1 MLLQIWDFLR
11 LFCKTCPNTLCFC
24 KYLLEDPCHNKGY
37 NNDRLQRMH
46 LLSVVKSQVGCY
58 RCVTLYINVNL
69 RLVLIF
75 IMYDYVF
82 MYSTYQHEHTLVY
95 FHSYF
100 SGGIGSLLLKN
111 LRFRDVYYPQEATG
125 SSEHRSTNNL
135 NDDLRWLSALHNIP
149 EYQRQYASEKLHH
162 HSSGGLLLHS

>member
-1 MLLQIWDFLR
+1 M
-11 LFCKTCPNTLCFC
+11 
-24 KYLLEDPCHNKGY
+24 Y
-37 NNDRLQRMH
+37 N
-46 LLSVVKSQVGCY
+46 
-58 RCVTLYINVNL
+58 
-69 RLVLIF
+69 
-75 IMYDYVF
+75 YVF

-162 HSSGGLLLHS
+162 HSSGGLLLQALGSCMEGRGFRSCLREAYTNVHYSCVLLVNELINDRCIFFTVMLAIKRFA